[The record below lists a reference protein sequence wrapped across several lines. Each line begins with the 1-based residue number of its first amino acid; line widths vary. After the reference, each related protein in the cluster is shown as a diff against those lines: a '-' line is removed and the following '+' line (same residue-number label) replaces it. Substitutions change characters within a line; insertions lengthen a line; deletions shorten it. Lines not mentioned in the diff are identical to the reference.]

1 MTNTANTHRRVE
13 LLAPAGSREAL
24 TGALSAGA
32 DAVYLGGEQFGA
44 RAYAENFSTED
55 ILLAL
60 RQAHVLGRRI
70 YLTANILTRE
80 EELPDLV
87 RFVKTLYE
95 GGLDGVIVQDTGV
108 LSALREAC
116 PGLPLHASTQMSV
129 TSAEA
134 VRYLRRYGV
143 CRVVPAR
150 ELSLQELRALRQE
163 DPEIEIETFIHG
175 AMCYSCS
182 GRCLMSSFLGGRSG
196 NRGRCAGTCRLPF
209 RVLDGDGIPAGPDAR
224 RREVWPLSMK
234 DMCVLPILPDLI
246 DAGVNS
252 FKIEGRMK
260 KPVYA
265 AGVTAVYRKYID
277 RFYAWDEDGRQ
288 TPWAVEEADLDMLRH
303 LYIRTGLGTGYY
315 RTRNGRDLIT
325 IGRPGYA
332 GTDEAL
338 EEKIRR
344 KYLTGLPRVAVEGRA
359 VFRIGE
365 PARLRVRLQSG
376 TAVRGI
382 SDPAS
387 AASSAALEI
396 LVTGAPV
403 QQASGRPMDTAELER
418 RLSRTGDSLFDF
430 ARLDVEADPQIFLPV
445 SAVNALRREALLALE
460 RRLAEN
466 KMPCGADAGSAAQTG
481 SVTDAARTETGAV
494 EADVQTQRKTVTE
507 TACAE
512 KVPVTA
518 VCHSEK
524 NTKHQ
529 TEEAGRQKLQD
540 LWALVSSADQMEAAA
555 RAGASCVIIDGE
567 FLPPAGRTSFADSGE
582 NLREKT
588 QKGNKSALQS
598 AGIRW
603 VRALPPVFR
612 TAERDMI
619 RSRILNARDQGFS
632 GILVRNLEELQLAM
646 EEGYE
651 DEIIAD
657 SSLYSWNG
665 RSMGAL
671 LEDCGRIICSLELNQ
686 KDIDSAARAVEA
698 AGAGPVLPR
707 LILPVYGRIPMME
720 TAGCVR
726 KTEKACDRRGGF
738 WYLEDRMGKRLPV
751 RCRCEACSNTIYN
764 AVPLSLHQFAGRGL
778 FKQAFALLCMFTT
791 EDALE
796 TEQIA
801 GFFGGL
807 RSQAGSLTGSAG
819 GGPGLKETGGDRGEN
834 GGKTAGPPDG
844 QKQQKTNKKKEKNR
858 NKSSQARTGGLP
870 QALPF
875 TEFTNGHFRT
885 GAL

>member
-24 TGALSAGA
+24 TGALNAGA

-60 RQAHVLGRRI
+60 RQAHVLGRKI

-87 RFVKTLYE
+87 RFVKTLFE

-108 LSALREAC
+108 LSALQEAC

-303 LYIRTGLGTGYY
+303 LYIRKGLGTGYY

-338 EEKIRR
+338 EEEIRR
-344 KYLTGLPRVAVEGRA
+344 KYLTGLPRLPIEGRA

-365 PARLRVRLQSG
+365 PSRLMVRVQSG
-376 TAVRGI
+376 ADAQESSGLL
-382 SDPAS
+382 SS
-387 AASSAALEI
+387 ASSEI
-396 LVTGAPV
+396 RVTSAVV
-403 QQASGRPMDTAELER
+403 QRASGRPMDTAELER

-430 ARLDVEADPQIFLPV
+430 VRLDIEADPQIFLPV
-445 SAVNALRREALLALE
+445 SAVNALRRQALQALENLLAE
-460 RRLAEN
+460 K
-466 KMPCGADAGSAAQTG
+466 KMPGGTKVNT
-481 SVTDAARTETGAV
+481 VT
-494 EADVQTQRKTVTE
+494 QTQAP
-507 TACAE
+507 TAAVWPEDMEE
-512 KVPVTA
+512 KSGKQALP
-518 VCHSEK
+518 
-524 NTKHQ
+524 
-529 TEEAGRQKLQD
+529 D
-540 LWALVSSADQMEAAA
+540 LWALVSSADQMEAAV

-567 FLPPAGRTSFADSGE
+567 FMPPAGRYSLAGSGE

-588 QKGNKSALQS
+588 QKGNNCALQS

-603 VRALPPVFR
+603 IRALPPVLR
-612 TAERDMI
+612 TAERDMV
-619 RSRILNARDQGFS
+619 RSRILNARGQGFS
-632 GILVRNLEELQLAM
+632 GILVRNLEELQLAK
-646 EEGYE
+646 EVKYA

-707 LILPVYGRIPMME
+707 LVLPVYGRIPMME

-778 FKQAFALLCMFTT
+778 FARASALLCMFTT
-791 EDALE
+791 EGAHE
-796 TEQIA
+796 TEEIT
-801 GFFGGL
+801 GFFDGL
-807 RSQAGSLTGSAG
+807 RSRAGSPTGSAG
-819 GGPGLKETGGDRGEN
+819 RRPGLMQTEEDRGDSGE
-834 GGKTAGPPDG
+834 KTAACPDIRS
-844 QKQQKTNKKKEKNR
+844 QHKKYKKKDKNS
-858 NKSSQARTGGLP
+858 KARTGDLQ

-875 TEFTNGHFRT
+875 TEFTNGHFRS

>member
-1 MTNTANTHRRVE
+1 KN
-13 LLAPAGSREAL
+13 
-24 TGALSAGA
+24 
-32 DAVYLGGEQFGA
+32 
-44 RAYAENFSTED
+44 
-55 ILLAL
+55 
-60 RQAHVLGRRI
+60 
-70 YLTANILTRE
+70 
-80 EELPDLV
+80 LPDL
-87 RFVKTLYE
+87 
-95 GGLDGVIVQDTGV
+95 
-108 LSALREAC
+108 
-116 PGLPLHASTQMSV
+116 PLHMSTQGTVNGKWGVDLMKDFGI
-129 TSAEA
+129 
-134 VRYLRRYGV
+134 RRI
-143 CRVVPAR
+143 VPAR
-150 ELSLQELRALRQE
+150 ELSLQELRTLRQE
-163 DPEIEIETFIHG
+163 DPQIEIETFIHG

-277 RFYAWDEDGRQ
+277 RFYAWDRDGRQ
-288 TPWAVEEADLDMLRH
+288 TPWEVEEADLDMLRH
-303 LYIRTGLGTGYY
+303 LYIRTDLGTGYY
-315 RTRNGRDLIT
+315 HTRNGRDLIT

-445 SAVNALRREALLALE
+445 SAVNALRREALQALE
-460 RRLAEN
+460 NLLAEK
-466 KMPCGADAGSAAQTG
+466 KMPGGEKVN
-481 SVTDAARTETGAV
+481 SVTQTQAGDAAVCSEDI
-494 EADVQTQRKTVTE
+494 E
-507 TACAE
+507 E
-512 KVPVTA
+512 KSGKQDLP
-518 VCHSEK
+518 
-524 NTKHQ
+524 
-529 TEEAGRQKLQD
+529 D
-540 LWALVSSADQMEAAA
+540 LWALVSSADQMEAAV

-567 FLPPAGRTSFADSGE
+567 FMPPAGRFSLTGSGE

-588 QKGNKSALQS
+588 QKGNNYALQS
-598 AGIRW
+598 AGILLI
-603 VRALPPVFR
+603 RALPPVLR
-612 TAERDMI
+612 TAERDMV
-619 RSRILNARDQGFS
+619 RSRILKARGQGFS
-632 GILVRNLEELQLAM
+632 GILVRNLEELQLAK
-646 EEGYE
+646 EVKYA

-707 LILPVYGRIPMME
+707 LVLPVYGRIPMME

-778 FKQAFALLCMFTT
+778 FARASALLCMFTT
-791 EDALE
+791 EGAHE
-796 TEQIA
+796 TEEIT
-801 GFFGGL
+801 GFFDGL
-807 RSQAGSLTGSAG
+807 RSRAGSPTGSAG
-819 GGPGLKETGGDRGEN
+819 RRPGLMQTEEDRGDSGE
-834 GGKTAGPPDG
+834 KTAACPDIRS
-844 QKQQKTNKKKEKNR
+844 QHKKYKKKDKNR
-858 NKSSQARTGGLP
+858 NKSSKARTGDLQ

-875 TEFTNGHFRT
+875 TEFTNGHFRS